1 MILADTSI
9 WIDHF
14 RSSNGVLQ
22 DQLLRQRIVTHP
34 FVVGELALGSLPQRE
49 KTLKLLDQLPGLRV
63 ALIDEVRQMVETR
76 SLHSRGI
83 GWVDAQLIAAVLIH
97 PSTKIWTKDKRLRE
111 TADELRIHVDP
122 A

>member
-1 MILADTSI
+1 LILADTSI

-14 RSSNGVLQ
+14 RSSNRVLQ
-22 DQLLRQRIVTHP
+22 DQLLRQRIVMHP
-34 FVVGELALGSLPQRE
+34 FVVGELALGSLPRRE
-49 KTLKLLDQLPGLRV
+49 KTLKLLDQLPGMRV
-63 ALIDEVRQMVETR
+63 ALLDEVRQVVEAR

-97 PSTKIWTKDKRLRE
+97 PATKIWTRDKGLRE
-111 TADELRIHVDP
+111 IAEDLHVYVDP